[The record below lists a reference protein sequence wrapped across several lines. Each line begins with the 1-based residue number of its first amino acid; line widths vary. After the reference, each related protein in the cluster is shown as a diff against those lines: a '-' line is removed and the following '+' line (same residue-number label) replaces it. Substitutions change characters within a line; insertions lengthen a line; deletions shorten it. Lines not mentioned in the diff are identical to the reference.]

1 MDAHEFGHPTV
12 WLLLHRE
19 QSQARKGAETLGARP
34 MSDDVVGFSF
44 LAESD
49 IPVWYLKAGETIFKE
64 GETAKELYVIK
75 SGQVEIQLGNRLL
88 ATLETNDIF
97 GEMALIDSAPRS
109 ATAVAK
115 TDVALVPVSKKDFV
129 SLVSRAPTFALDIMG
144 MLARRLRDA
153 NKAI

>member
-1 MDAHEFGHPTV
+1 
-12 WLLLHRE
+12 
-19 QSQARKGAETLGARP
+19 
-34 MSDDVVGFSF
+34 MSDDVVGFGF

-64 GETAKELYVIK
+64 GETGKELYVIK
-75 SGQVEIQLGNRLL
+75 SGQVEIRLENRLL
-88 ATLETNDIF
+88 ATLEANDIF
-97 GEMALIDSAPRS
+97 GEMALFDSTPRS

-129 SLVSRAPTFALDIMG
+129 ALVSRAPTFALDIMS
-144 MLARRLRDA
+144 MLARRLREA

>member
-1 MDAHEFGHPTV
+1 
-12 WLLLHRE
+12 
-19 QSQARKGAETLGARP
+19 
-34 MSDDVVGFSF
+34 MSDDVVCFGF

-64 GETAKELYVIK
+64 GETGKELYVIK
-75 SGQVEIQLGNRLL
+75 SGQVEIRLENRLL
-88 ATLETNDIF
+88 ATLEANDIF
-97 GEMALIDSAPRS
+97 GEMALFDSTPRS

-129 SLVSRAPTFALDIMG
+129 ALVSRAPTFALDIMS
-144 MLARRLRDA
+144 MLARRLREA

>member
-1 MDAHEFGHPTV
+1 
-12 WLLLHRE
+12 
-19 QSQARKGAETLGARP
+19 
-34 MSDDVVGFSF
+34 MSDEVVGFGF

-64 GETAKELYVIK
+64 GETGKELYVIK
-75 SGQVEIQLGNRLL
+75 SGQVEIRLENRLL
-88 ATLETNDIF
+88 ATLEANDIF
-97 GEMALIDSAPRS
+97 GEMALFDSTPRS

-129 SLVSRAPTFALDIMG
+129 ALVSRAPTFALDIMS
-144 MLARRLRDA
+144 MLARRLREA